1 MKRGWR
7 ALLGLLWVQ
16 VCWVRGLEVE
26 QSPSALSL
34 QEGVRA
40 ALKCNFSS
48 SVQSVQ
54 WFRQNPGGGGLT
66 RLIYVASGTKQ
77 SGRFNCTLNTR
88 ERPSTLH
95 IAGSQLE
102 DAASYLC
109 AAETQCSLL
118 IWGLHANCSCTCA
131 SAPPWGIC
139 THSSLGSFSDFQIY
153 VTAPFPSKM
162 RPIRSFHLLF
172 LPLFFSTMDT
182 LEQVIEMPLSTAL
195 GKQTFWQL
203 AYKLYVNYSN
213 RKDSK
218 KNR

>member
-1 MKRGWR
+1 MRKNLES
-7 ALLGLLWVQ
+7 LLLSLTFSFCTGFR
-16 VCWVRGLEVE
+16 VRGLEVE

-88 ERPSTLH
+88 ERSSTLH

-109 AAETQCSLL
+109 AAETQCCLL
-118 IWGLHANCSCTCA
+118 IWGLQANCSCTCA

-162 RPIRSFHLLF
+162 RPIRVLISLAFLALIFLYHGHFGASDRDARIYCPGKADLLAA
-172 LPLFFSTMDT
+172 S
-182 LEQVIEMPLSTAL
+182 I
-195 GKQTFWQL
+195 
-203 AYKLYVNYSN
+203 
-213 RKDSK
+213 
-218 KNR
+218 